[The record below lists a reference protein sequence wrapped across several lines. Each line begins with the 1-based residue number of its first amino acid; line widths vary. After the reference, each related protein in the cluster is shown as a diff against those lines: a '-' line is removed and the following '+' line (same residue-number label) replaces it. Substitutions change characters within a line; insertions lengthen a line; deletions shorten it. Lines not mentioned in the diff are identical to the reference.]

1 MIWIYYDMVGKWIY
15 GTINFKISDLKF
27 HAPVLGIV
35 KIKVQLL
42 TLTTENVSINA
53 DNSKMINTCIGYI
66 SVSH

>member
-1 MIWIYYDMVGKWIY
+1 MVGKWLY
-15 GTINFKISDLKF
+15 GTTNFKISDLKL

-53 DNSKMINTCIGYI
+53 DNSKM
-66 SVSH
+66 

>member
-1 MIWIYYDMVGKWIY
+1 MVGKWLY
-15 GTINFKISDLKF
+15 GMTNFKISDLKL

-53 DNSKMINTCIGYI
+53 DNSKMLNICLIYLHWLYI
-66 SVSH
+66 SQSLI